1 MGLESEVIG
10 VGKAMVGSV
19 VNAGEKG
26 GCVALDMG
34 GGDEEQEEC
43 VPNNTL

>member
-1 MGLESEVIG
+1 MESEVIE

-19 VNAGEKG
+19 VSAGKKG
-26 GCVALDMG
+26 GCVALDME